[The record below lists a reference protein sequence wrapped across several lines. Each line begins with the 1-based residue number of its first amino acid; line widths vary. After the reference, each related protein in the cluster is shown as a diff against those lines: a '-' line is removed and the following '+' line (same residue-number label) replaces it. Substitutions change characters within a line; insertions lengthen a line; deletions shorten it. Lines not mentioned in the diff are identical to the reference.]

1 MLLLFSDLIDD
12 FDNYSPV
19 PDKFLDV
26 PFVPTDDRVIEAM
39 LNLAGLRADDV
50 LYDLGCGD
58 GRIVVAAARD
68 YGASSV
74 GIEIDT
80 VRIADAMEYAG
91 NSRVEFMVDFIEE
104 DIFTADVSEATV
116 VTLYLLDAVNVRL
129 RPRLLRQL
137 RPGTR
142 IISQTF
148 DMGDWIADE
157 RIRINGVNIFKWI
170 VPARVE
176 GGWQWEGLDGI
187 MYHAQLQQQYQAITG
202 SVWMGD
208 DVVHLESASLCG
220 NTLELS
226 IRENEAAPLRNFT
239 LDFEDGELLS
249 VQEEI

>member
-1 MLLLFSDLIDD
+1 MFSDLIDD
-12 FDNYSPV
+12 FDNYSSE

-39 LNLAGLRADDV
+39 LNFAELSADDV
-50 LYDLGCGD
+50 LYDLGSGD

-104 DIFTADVSEATV
+104 SIFTADISEATV

-129 RPRLLRQL
+129 RPRLLSQL

-157 RIRINGVNIFKWI
+157 QIQLSGVNIYKWI

-176 GGWQWEGLDGI
+176 GAWEWNGLDGTL
-187 MYHAQLQQQYQAITG
+187 YHVELEQKYQTITG
-202 SVWMGD
+202 SAWMAD
-208 DVVHLESASLCG
+208 NAAQLEHASLYG
-220 NTLELS
+220 HTLELG
-226 IRENEAAPLRNFT
+226 IRENETAPLKNFT
-239 LDFEDGELLS
+239 LGFEDGVLQS
-249 VQEEI
+249 VCEEV